1 MNNGLINKL
10 KEQNRKLID
19 EVDDL
24 SFDNE
29 LLRKEIKALKELNEE
44 LTEDINN
51 ITGGRWW
58 IQ

>member
-29 LLRKEIKALKELNEE
+29 LLRKEIKALKELNKE